1 MIVYAFTV
9 AFFLSI
15 MIGPVFFVLID
26 TSISKGI
33 KAALFFNSGVLTGD
47 IFFILVAYLSSY
59 QLIQKIKGDPLLFIT
74 GGLIMTVYGIFS
86 LWQLRNSKSNQNE
99 SKVVVKLNKKNY
111 LGLFVKG
118 FLLNFINIG
127 VLGFWLGV
135 IITVTPRLEMDTSR
149 IVLFFAAVILFYF
162 LIDLVKIS
170 LANQLKKKLTVELI
184 YSIKKYTSVSLI
196 VFGVVLTFQGIFPGG
211 KDQIVN
217 YLLEL
222 NK

>member
-1 MIVYAFTV
+1 MWLYAFSV
-9 AFFLSI
+9 AIFLCV
-15 MIGPVFFVLID
+15 MIGPVFFVLIE

-47 IFFILVAYLSSY
+47 VVFILVAYLSSY
-59 QLIQKIKGDPLLFIT
+59 QLIQRIKDDPLLFIT

-86 LWQLRNSKSNQNE
+86 LWYLRNSKSIQNE

-135 IITVTPRLEMDTSR
+135 IITVTPRLEMETSR
-149 IVLFFAAVILFYF
+149 IILFFAAVILFYF

-170 LANQLKKKLTVELI
+170 LANQLKKKLTTEVI
-184 YSIKKYTSVSLI
+184 FSIKKYTSVSLI

-211 KDQIVN
+211 KDQVLH
-217 YLLEL
+217 YLLEM